1 MSERVE
7 SEQRPAAAGEGNLG
21 AFAIGVT
28 GLGFGVASLMFA
40 MPTLGLVA
48 GLCSL
53 GAAVGTLRKPT
64 SQRTAPS
71 ATGRV
76 DQSSGPVLAPSNTDA
91 MQGGLL
97 SAEYFE
103 VALRNRVT
111 TARRFLK
118 PVAVV
123 RLQIIAKAGTTALDR
138 DRSVAVAIHDTLRE
152 CDTACVMNETD
163 IALVLE
169 DTPENGAV
177 WVVERV
183 RRALED
189 RLPAHVWA
197 GIACYPTHAMDADE
211 LLSQANAALER
222 ARDWPQDRIEV
233 AYAE

>member
-1 MSERVE
+1 MSERGE
-7 SEQRPAAAGEGNLG
+7 SERRPEAEGGGNLG

-53 GAAVGTLRKPT
+53 GAAVGTLRKPA
-64 SQRTAPS
+64 SQRAVPS
-71 ATGRV
+71 TTGRV
-76 DQSSGPVLAPSNTDA
+76 DQSSDPVLAPSNTDA

-103 VALRNRVT
+103 VAVRNRVT

-123 RLQIIAKAGTTALDR
+123 RLQIVAKAGTTASDR
-138 DRSVAVAIHDTLRE
+138 DRLVAVAIHDTLRE

-189 RLPAHVWA
+189 QLPTHVWA